1 MLSRLT
7 YLLIVLGATLSL
19 PTQACAQPDSA
30 EIQAELDDL
39 TGGTVKP
46 EHVYSRLVAD
56 TLRGLLEEVLI
67 LGMFIVGVGHISHAA
82 RDPGYLRSLK
92 FKKSLVLLAAVMLF
106 VTYMKL
112 TYYVEWTSASDAIIR
127 EAKQNFTNADRNTA
141 ALMVILLTP
150 VDLCVVAFLAGMFLV
165 LARDEFL
172 FRKEQGDN
180 SLIGEVRLL
189 HLFTGGA
196 HFVTVVWWILFGTFT
211 DGVPHRSPDI
221 LYHSSF
227 ALLQGLGYLN
237 IRRLKDDP
245 TDRSRRA
252 DRLETAC
259 VSYYTLITVTVYA
272 SRLWIYVHRYT
283 S

>member
-1 MLSRLT
+1 MFARQTVIWLVIFL
-7 YLLIVLGATLSL
+7 AL
-19 PTQACAQPDSA
+19 PTCALASESA
-30 EIQAELDDL
+30 DLDLL
-39 TGGTVKP
+39 TGGTVRP
-46 EHVYSRLVAD
+46 QHVYSHLVAE

-82 RDPGYLRSLK
+82 RDPGYLKSRKL
-92 FKKSLVLLAAVMLF
+92 KKSLVLLAAVMLF

-127 EAKQNFTNADRNTA
+127 EAKEQFTNADRRIA

-172 FRKEQGDN
+172 FRKELGDN

-211 DGVPHRSPDI
+211 GGVPNRATDI
-221 LYHSSF
+221 LYHAVF
-227 ALLQGLGYLN
+227 ATLQLAGYAV
-237 IRRLKDDP
+237 IRRKQYDPKDLSP
-245 TDRSRRA
+245 RI
-252 DRLETAC
+252 DRLETRYIA
-259 VSYYTLITVTVYA
+259 YYATITFAVYA
-272 SRLWIYVHRYT
+272 SRLWIYVFRYT